1 MPTRIKRERSAR
13 GNVSAWRS
21 PVLHLQVLIVL
32 AVALGGGGVGYGLR
46 NAVIQLAA
54 LAICAAHPALI
65 AAFVRRGP
73 RMLVALVMASMALPL
88 IQLIPLPAAI
98 WQALPGR
105 AMMAESLALAGLDP
119 ESWQPVSLDRARTLV
134 AFCGTLAPATIIAV
148 GALLEDRAKL
158 QLVLTFVAAAL
169 VALLLGTV
177 QISSANTT
185 GLLFPVEAKAGV
197 LYATF
202 ANRNSTGLFFVVALA
217 LLAALP
223 IPRRREWLLAMV
235 AAGSLLFIGT
245 ILTQSRSSLVLLALP
260 IGLIVLR
267 TGFGLWSARGG
278 GKPAVGPAGVLA
290 GAFVLLVAGIA
301 LVSITSGG
309 RAGETLERFGTIE
322 RDRLTMWEDGQFA
335 IGEYWPLGTGMGTFD
350 EVYQVYESLE
360 YVSQKR
366 AGRMHNGFLEV
377 PLEAGI
383 FGLTMIALWLGWCGW
398 QTLAGKS
405 REDMRWMRLGAGIGI
420 AAIALQCLLDYPL
433 RNQTMLCVAALLV
446 ILLARGREQRT

>member
-1 MPTRIKRERSAR
+1 MPTRIEREPAA
-13 GNVSAWRS
+13 GAGVPAWRS

-54 LAICAAHPALI
+54 LAICAAHPRLI
-65 AAFVRRGP
+65 ADFLRRAP

-88 IQLIPLPAAI
+88 LQLIPLPATI
-98 WQALPGR
+98 WQSFPGR
-105 AMMAESLALAGLDP
+105 AMMTESLTLAGLDP
-119 ESWQPVSLDRARTLV
+119 NGWHPVSLDRARTLV
-134 AFCGTLAPATIIAV
+134 AFCGTLAPATIIAI
-148 GALLEDRAKL
+148 GALLDHRAKL
-158 QLVLTFVAAAL
+158 QLTLTFVAAAL
-169 VALLLGTV
+169 AALLLGTV
-177 QISSANTT
+177 QVSSANTT
-185 GLLFPVEAKAGV
+185 GLLFPVEAKADV

-202 ANRNSTGLFFVVALA
+202 ANRNSTGLFFVLA
-217 LLAALP
+217 LTLLTGLP

-235 AAGSLLFIGT
+235 AAGSLMFVGT

-260 IGLIVLR
+260 LGLMVLR
-267 TGFGLWSARGG
+267 GGFGLWSVRAK
-278 GKPAVGPAGVLA
+278 GKPALSPAGVLA
-290 GAFVLLVAGIA
+290 GAFALLVAAIA
-301 LVSITSGG
+301 LVSFTSGG
-309 RAGETLERFGTIE
+309 RAGETLERFGTLE
-322 RDRLTMWEDGQFA
+322 TDRLTMWEDGRFA

-383 FGLTMIALWLGWCGW
+383 FGIAMIAMWLGWSGW
-398 QTLAGKS
+398 QTLMGKS
-405 REDMRWMRLGAGIGI
+405 RAEMRWMRLGAGIGI
-420 AAIALQCLLDYPL
+420 AAIALQCTLDYPL
-433 RNQTMLCVAALLV
+433 RNQTLLCVAALLV